1 MKFNKERVVEIKRT
15 YKISLFSWFFVN
27 AYARVTGKMNS
38 LNDTERRILYPVFR
52 RANRIL
58 VKRYVFAKATGRL

>member
-1 MKFNKERVVEIKRT
+1 MKFNKERVTEIRRT
-15 YKISLFSWFFVN
+15 YRISLFSWIFVN

-38 LNDTERRILYPVFR
+38 LTYEERRVLYPVFR